1 MSGLAV
7 QVRFKPRDV
16 SKIPKKMRKELLA
29 KRRLALSKTAQV
41 GLSIIED
48 RTEKG
53 EGYKGA
59 FKPYTKSYRIWKTKT
74 ANQGG
79 GGHTSTMP
87 NLSLTGDMLGAMI
100 TKANQKQA
108 VIFFSNPIDAKK
120 AAMNDK
126 KRPFFGFNRAEK
138 KRLGKAFTRFITL

>member
-7 QVRFKPRDV
+7 KVKFQPRDV

-29 KRRLALSKTAQV
+29 KRRLALLKTAQV
-41 GLSIIED
+41 GVSIITD
-48 RTEKG
+48 RTAKG
-53 EGYKGA
+53 DGYKGA
-59 FKPYTKSYRIWKTKT
+59 FEPYKKSYAIWKTKPV
-74 ANQGG
+74 NQGG

-100 TKANQKQA
+100 TKANPKQA
-108 VIFFSNPIDAKK
+108 VIFFSNPKDAKK

-126 KRPFFGFNRAEK
+126 TRPFFGFNRAEK